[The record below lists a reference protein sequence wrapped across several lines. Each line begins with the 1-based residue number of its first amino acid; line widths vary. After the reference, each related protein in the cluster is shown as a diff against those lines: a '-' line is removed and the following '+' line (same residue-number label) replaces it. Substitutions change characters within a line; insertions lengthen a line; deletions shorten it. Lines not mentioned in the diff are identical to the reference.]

1 MQYQVTERFSD
12 KLSIKVTMDGSEVER
27 LATTRAVQLL
37 DGGVDPKQAGLKS
50 NVRLLSSL
58 PQFEAI
64 MKLSL
69 QDGYYELI
77 GEISEA
83 EAFVPLDAPHIQLLD
98 ADFAGTFEM
107 LFTVP
112 IANGISKVT
121 FEGIEVRYHPIVQKG
136 TEVEDRIKDVCSQFE
151 VKSPEE
157 LVEKTDFY
165 PTVEAMRS
173 ALKESLDEFVDQVNV
188 RALRDSACD
197 ALLRANR
204 FPVADE
210 LLEGYVS
217 REIESIVA
225 QIGVEAFASQLE
237 RSGKTEQSFRKEVR
251 GRVKDVPRLEIV
263 LDAVAATLPQD
274 VSDVERIAKI
284 EERISQA
291 PDGGQGEDGAAVLS
305 QMKAQPNLV
314 RSLDQSI
321 RRDRAIDHVVK
332 VSSVKKLTEITLD
345 DYMRMQR
352 SAFPLI

>member
-12 KLSIKVTMDGSEVER
+12 KLSFKVTMDGADVER
-27 LATTRAVQLL
+27 LATAKAVQLL
-37 DGGVDPKQAGLKS
+37 EDGIDPKKAGLRS

-69 QDGYYELI
+69 QDAYFELI
-77 GEISEA
+77 GEVSEA
-83 EAFVPLDAPHIQLLD
+83 EGFVPLDAPHIQLLD

-107 LFTVP
+107 MFTVP

-121 FEGIEVRYHPIVQKG
+121 FEGVELRYHPIVQKG
-136 TEVEDRIKDVCSQFE
+136 TEVEDRIKDVCAQFE
-151 VKSPEE
+151 VKTPEE

-165 PTVEAMRS
+165 QSVEDMRS
-173 ALKESLDEFVDQVNV
+173 ALKDSLEEFVKQVNV

-210 LLEGYVS
+210 LLEVYVD
-217 REIESIVA
+217 REIDGIVA
-225 QIGVEAFASQLE
+225 QIGAESFSSQLE
-237 RSGKTEQSFRKEVR
+237 RSGKTEQSFREEVR

-263 LDAVAATLPQD
+263 LDAVAATLPQEVTD
-274 VSDVERIAKI
+274 AERVAKI

-291 PDGGQGEDGAAVLS
+291 PDGGQGEDGATVLS
-305 QMKAQPNLV
+305 QMKAQPNVL
-314 RSLDQSI
+314 RSLDQSV
-321 RRDRAIDHVVK
+321 RRDRAIDYVVEAA
-332 VSSVKKLTEITLD
+332 SVRNLSEITLD